1 VKLANLWF
9 GKRSYI
15 RRGPPAVDH
24 AGTQKTTIGQ
34 ALPHV
39 VVQRF
44 GEEMGGKEKQNV
56 LNAVKK
62 GRTRDDRVERDNLI

>member
-1 VKLANLWF
+1 M
-9 GKRSYI
+9 
-15 RRGPPAVDH
+15 DH

-56 LNAVKK
+56 LNAVMK